1 MYWSGVS
8 EISHTSDPK
17 TSFCPLRESCHS
29 SQSTGICVA
38 YSSDV
43 QCSSD
48 DDFKK
53 STGFCDTSIGHC
65 KTKLKRGDC
74 CALC

>member
-48 DDFKK
+48 DDCKK
-53 STGFCDTSIGHC
+53 STGF
-65 KTKLKRGDC
+65 
-74 CALC
+74 